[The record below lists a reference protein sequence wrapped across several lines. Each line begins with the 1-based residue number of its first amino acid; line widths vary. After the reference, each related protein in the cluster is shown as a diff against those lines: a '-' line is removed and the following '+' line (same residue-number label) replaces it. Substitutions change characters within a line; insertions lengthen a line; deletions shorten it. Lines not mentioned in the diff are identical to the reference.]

1 MIIAHQ
7 PVPLA
12 VRGRLSSQFRSDS
25 RPSDGQIFRPSDG
38 QTFPDRPI
46 SFITNL
52 LRTLCRHQKSQL
64 LYNQAKPNSS
74 CKTPGVEVPQHF
86 RAKLRS
92 RRHMRHVAP
101 LSPVASLDCA
111 YFLSPRGVPPLALRI
126 SRLWP
131 SPFGS
136 PFVFILL
143 RIALLASPFF
153 SKPSTLPRG
162 VGVPNEFPALLLCL
176 HP

>member
-64 LYNQAKPNSS
+64 LCNQANPNSF
-74 CKTPGVEVPQHF
+74 CKTPGV
-86 RAKLRS
+86 
-92 RRHMRHVAP
+92 
-101 LSPVASLDCA
+101 
-111 YFLSPRGVPPLALRI
+111 GVPSGFSPCLRRAGGPVPLTTFRMNTYKSVSKQRTLT
-126 SRLWP
+126 
-131 SPFGS
+131 PF
-136 PFVFILL
+136 
-143 RIALLASPFF
+143 RMNTCE
-153 SKPSTLPRG
+153 KPGGRG
-162 VGVPNEFPALLLCL
+162 AP
-176 HP
+176 

>member
-64 LYNQAKPNSS
+64 LCNQANPNSF
-74 CKTPGVEVPQHF
+74 CKTPGVGVPQHF

-92 RRHMRHVAP
+92 RRHMRQVAP

-111 YFLSPRGVPPLALRI
+111 YFLSPRGVPPSRFAFRVYGKSIWLA
-126 SRLWP
+126 
-131 SPFGS
+131 
-136 PFVFILL
+136 
-143 RIALLASPFF
+143 
-153 SKPSTLPRG
+153 
-162 VGVPNEFPALLLCL
+162 LCL
-176 HP
+176 HTLANCSSRKPFLFTTIRIAPGCGGAK